1 MKKTSTT
8 NILAK
13 IFKKT
18 PEKKVKKKTKPKV
31 AKKSTPPKAKVVK
44 KNIPVKK
51 TKTKKV
57 TATKIKKNLKTV
69 SKKAAPEK
77 VEIKT
82 DNLRISKSNEVK
94 PEIKKVKKQETEKRE
109 YKVKDYVVYP
119 KHGVGQIT
127 EFKKINIGGID
138 VETYVLKFEKDKAN
152 GMVPVNKQSH
162 LRPLATINQVNKCI
176 SILKSKP
183 KIKRSMWSR
192 RAQEYEAKIS
202 SGKIYELAE
211 VVRDLNK
218 GDDLMVD
225 QSYSE
230 RQLFEKAYERILS
243 EFQIV
248 MGVSLEDTQKKLD
261 KALKR
266 NLEGQPKTIA
276 APTKIKDPAADPDAD
291 SVQITDTEN
300 LTSGDQL
307 QAVERVLKRTRGI
320 ASYEIISEKKL
331 IGLLE
336 PWLGT
341 GNVTADLPIP
351 VMIDVILNPEKRFNE
366 KGLRIELSAVAPG
379 AKLDTHG
386 RWRQNLERGLQTMRI
401 LAGLILMLVT
411 IATATVIIFATRAGL
426 GTNKETVEV
435 LHLIGAHDKFIS
447 RQFERQFLTLS
458 LLSCIIGYG
467 AAAGIFHMLFILMT
481 DMEDMQ
487 FYLLLLGVPF
497 LSILMTWL
505 IIRNFVIR
513 TLAKAL

>member
-18 PEKKVKKKTKPKV
+18 PEKKVKKKTKAKV
-31 AKKSTPPKAKVVK
+31 AKKPTPSKVKVIK
-44 KNIPVKK
+44 KNISVKK
-51 TKTKKV
+51 TKTIEATSNKV
-57 TATKIKKNLKTV
+57 KKNLKTV
-69 SKKAAPEK
+69 SKKAVPEK

-266 NLEGQPKTIA
+266 NLEGQAKAVA
-276 APTKIKDPAADPDAD
+276 APSKIKEPITESDTD
-291 SVQITDTEN
+291 SEPITDTE
-300 LTSGDQL
+300 D
-307 QAVERVLKRTRGI
+307 
-320 ASYEIISEKKL
+320 
-331 IGLLE
+331 
-336 PWLGT
+336 
-341 GNVTADLPIP
+341 
-351 VMIDVILNPEKRFNE
+351 
-366 KGLRIELSAVAPG
+366 
-379 AKLDTHG
+379 
-386 RWRQNLERGLQTMRI
+386 
-401 LAGLILMLVT
+401 
-411 IATATVIIFATRAGL
+411 
-426 GTNKETVEV
+426 
-435 LHLIGAHDKFIS
+435 
-447 RQFERQFLTLS
+447 
-458 LLSCIIGYG
+458 
-467 AAAGIFHMLFILMT
+467 
-481 DMEDMQ
+481 
-487 FYLLLLGVPF
+487 
-497 LSILMTWL
+497 
-505 IIRNFVIR
+505 
-513 TLAKAL
+513 

>member
-18 PEKKVKKKTKPKV
+18 PEKKVKKKAVDKII
-31 AKKSTPPKAKVVK
+31 KKTKAKVVK
-44 KNIPVKK
+44 KIISIKKVK
-51 TKTKKV
+51 TTKKAV
-57 TATKIKKNLKTV
+57 VKIKKNLKTITTKPI
-69 SKKAAPEK
+69 SQKAE
-77 VEIKT
+77 VKT

-94 PEIKKVKKQETEKRE
+94 PEIKKVKKQETAKKE

-176 SILKSKP
+176 TILKSKP

-248 MGVSLEDTQKKLD
+248 MGISVEDTQKKLD

-266 NLEGQPKTIA
+266 NLEGQTKVIA
-276 APTKIKDPAADPDAD
+276 APAK
-291 SVQITDTEN
+291 
-300 LTSGDQL
+300 L
-307 QAVERVLKRTRGI
+307 VE
-320 ASYEIISEKKL
+320 
-331 IGLLE
+331 
-336 PWLGT
+336 P
-341 GNVTADLPIP
+341 
-351 VMIDVILNPEKRFNE
+351 
-366 KGLRIELSAVAPG
+366 ELSEAES
-379 AKLDTHG
+379 T
-386 RWRQNLERGLQTMRI
+386 
-401 LAGLILMLVT
+401 
-411 IATATVIIFATRAGL
+411 
-426 GTNKETVEV
+426 TNT
-435 LHLIGAHDKFIS
+435 
-447 RQFERQFLTLS
+447 
-458 LLSCIIGYG
+458 
-467 AAAGIFHMLFILMT
+467 
-481 DMEDMQ
+481 ED
-487 FYLLLLGVPF
+487 
-497 LSILMTWL
+497 
-505 IIRNFVIR
+505 
-513 TLAKAL
+513 